1 MYRIRS
7 GKAFKALAAAGVLFI
22 ATLTQAQPL
31 QVDRVMAVVDDDVV
45 LKSEFDER
53 WAQIEAQLA
62 QQTGPMPPRTELR
75 RQVLDQIILEHLQ
88 LQLAERAGV
97 RVDDNLLNQQLERIA
112 QQNNMSFEQFQQ
124 VLDAQGLYESTRAAL
139 RNEMLIGQLQGGAV
153 NRRIEISRQE
163 IENYLRSESGMTQI
177 APEYLVAHVLIP
189 NSADVSAAQQQELAS
204 LLHERIVD
212 GADIRQIAASGRIS
226 GIAVSGG
233 ELNWAKV
240 EGLPSVFQPVVPTL
254 GIGDVSEPFS
264 SPNGQHIVQVLQMRG
279 GAALA
284 QEQARVRHILIKPN
298 EIRTEAQAEALIR
311 QLYQRIQDGEDF
323 EDLAR
328 QNTDDANSM
337 VAGGNLEWIADGM
350 LPPDFMDVVKETPV
364 GTMTE
369 PFRASTGWH
378 ILEVLDRRVQDV
390 TEENKRFQAE
400 RILRE
405 RKFESELQNWL
416 TEMRDTHYIDIKD
429 PEFAEAKV
437 PEPEDDADEDEDTE
451 EG

>member
-1 MYRIRS
+1 MYKINS
-7 GKAFKALAAAGVLFI
+7 GKAFAALAAVFVMTFAH
-22 ATLTQAQPL
+22 AQPI

-53 WAQIEAQLA
+53 WAQVEAQLA
-62 QQTGPMPPRTELR
+62 QQTGPLPPRAELR
-75 RQVLDQIILEHLQ
+75 KQVLDQLIIEHLQ

-97 RVDDNLLNQQLERIA
+97 RVDDNILNQNLERIA
-112 QQNNMSFEQFQQ
+112 QQNNMTFEQFRQ
-124 VLDAQGLYESTRAAL
+124 VLDAQGIYEATRQAL
-139 RNEMLIGQLQGGAV
+139 RNEMLIGQVQGGSV

-189 NSADVSAAQQQELAS
+189 NNADVSPQQQQELAE

-212 GADIRQIAASGRIS
+212 GADIRQIAASGRIN
-226 GIAVSGG
+226 GIPVSGG

-240 EGLPSVFQPVVPTL
+240 DGLPSVFQPVVPTL
-254 GIGDVSEPFS
+254 GIGDVSEPFT
-264 SPNGQHIVQVLQMRG
+264 SPNGQHIVQVMQMRG

-284 QEQARVRHILIKPN
+284 QEQSRVRHILIKPN
-298 EIRTEAQAEALIR
+298 EIRTETQAEALIR
-311 QLYQRIQDGEDF
+311 QLYQRIQNGEDF
-323 EDLAR
+323 ADLAR
-328 QNTDDANSM
+328 QNTDDPNSM
-337 VAGGNLEWIADGM
+337 VAGGSLDWIADGM
-350 LPPDFMDVVKETPV
+350 LPADFMKVVNETPV

-378 ILEVLDRRVQDV
+378 ILEVMDRRTQDV

-416 TEMRDTHYIDIKD
+416 TEIRDTHYIDIKD
-429 PEFAEAKV
+429 PEFAPAKTTTAAST
-437 PEPEDDADEDEDTE
+437 PAAAE
-451 EG
+451 EN